1 MGFINKDTL
10 TVDAILTKKGIDY
23 LRTAVF
29 GENRAEE
36 HVITKFALSDDEIDY
51 GLWDTTPS
59 GSNFVKPYG
68 QVIDNQP
75 VTEPTVTDDEIMRYF
90 LFKDGI
96 VFDVEPEIANVTP
109 PVTSFNMFRVTEKEF
124 SLFRGG
130 SPKSLYQGRTAERR
144 EQRQEQRREQRQEQR
159 REQRQEQERD
169 GRDRSR
175 GRR

>member
-29 GENRAEE
+29 GQNQNAE

-75 VTEPTVTDDEIMRYF
+75 LTEPMVTNNENMRYF

-96 VFDVEPEIANVTP
+96 VFDTAPEPADVTP
-109 PVTSFNMFRVTEKEF
+109 PITSFNMFRGRKKEF

-130 SPKSLYQGRTAERR
+130 SPKSLYQGRTTEK
-144 EQRQEQRREQRQEQR
+144 QKQEQKQTSKRDTGERQQGRR
-159 REQRQEQERD
+159 RD
-169 GRDRSR
+169 GK
-175 GRR
+175 